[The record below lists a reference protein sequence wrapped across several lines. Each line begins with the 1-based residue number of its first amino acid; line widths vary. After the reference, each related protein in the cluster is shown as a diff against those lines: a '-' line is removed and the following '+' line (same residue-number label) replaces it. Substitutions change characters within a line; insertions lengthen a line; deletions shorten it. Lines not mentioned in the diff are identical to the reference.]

1 MNYIKSLP
9 LYRATR
15 LINEAQEQLRVKS
28 LYQYY
33 LAIRPAMTEKNY
45 VPFDKFL
52 EQNTPVKVVIDTR
65 SQDEIL
71 AELFKEREI

>member
-33 LAIRPAMTEKNY
+33 LAIRPAMTEKTY
-45 VPFDKFL
+45 VTFDKFL